1 MVALLGATVSLTC
14 AFFLYVLIQLQRDK
28 TRPRKTQPR
37 TSVRVVNIGGTSA
50 NARQERRG
58 GSDRRRGSGLVAALV
73 LTILVPFC
81 VQGQESNASA
91 GQSGNQ
97 PVQIQADKS
106 QTPEERERL
115 LLDRVE
121 KLEKRIA
128 ELEAKT
134 SDLPP
139 QAPSATAQ
147 EAKDSPTVST
157 GPAYSSLDASS
168 EATLGAPV
176 ATIQQQSTPPQEAT
190 RGIADF
196 LHGTTFNGTLD
207 GYYEYNFNSPV
218 GRVNLLRAYDVSSN
232 SFSLNQATFVIERA
246 PDLSENRRFGVRVD
260 LQYGQATETL
270 QGSAAN
276 EPRPNV
282 YRPIFQAYGTYI
294 APVGSGLTVDFGK
307 WASALGIE
315 NNYTKDQ
322 MNYSRSYLFNF
333 LPFYHM
339 GVRAAYDL
347 TPKINVAYW
356 LVNGAEQTED
366 FNGFKSQAFIFT
378 LKPASTLTWNLNY
391 YFGQE
396 QRDVVQ
402 VLNPGLPS
410 GPTQPGLPT
419 TPITPAPNGR
429 EHILDTYAT
438 WNANSKWT
446 FAGEAD
452 YVINRVFA
460 ASAPSH
466 DMGGAAY
473 ARYQWTPRFAVGA
486 RSEYLS
492 DRGGLFSGKTQ
503 ALKEVTFTT
512 EYKFA
517 EGFLMREEWRRD
529 FSNQPFFLT
538 DTASVLKKG
547 QNTATIG
554 LVWWFGQ
561 KQGGW

>member
-1 MVALLGATVSLTC
+1 MAGVLAGMVSLAC
-14 AFFLYVLIQLQRDK
+14 LFFLYVLIQFGRDMK
-28 TRPRKTQPR
+28 RRRRKQPMESSR
-37 TSVRVVNIGGTSA
+37 GVNIGSV
-50 NARQERRG
+50 NSRQMHVRRDSSGRRG
-58 GSDRRRGSGLVAALV
+58 GSGLVAMLV
-73 LTILVPFC
+73 ASILVPIC
-81 VQGQESNASA
+81 LQGQELVAAASHPGTQA
-91 GQSGNQ
+91 AQTQ
-97 PVQIQADKS
+97 PERS

-115 LLDRVE
+115 LIERVE

-134 SDLPP
+134 SGLPP
-139 QAPSATAQ
+139 ASPAAA
-147 EAKDSPTVST
+147 EAANDSIAASS
-157 GPAYSSLDASS
+157 GPAHSSVDNSGATILDAP
-168 EATLGAPV
+168 A
-176 ATIQQQSTPPQEAT
+176 ATIHEQSTVASEAT

-282 YRPIFQAYGTYI
+282 YRPVFQAYGTYI

-322 MNYSRSYLFNF
+322 MNYSRSYFFNF

-339 GVRAAYDL
+339 GARASYNL

-378 LKPASTLTWNLNY
+378 LKPASAVTWNVNY

-402 VLNPGLPS
+402 VLNPGLPTE
-410 GPTQPGLPT
+410 PTQPGLPT
-419 TPITPAPNGR
+419 TAITPVPNGR
-429 EHILDTYAT
+429 EHIFDTYAT
-438 WNANSKWT
+438 WNASAKWT
-446 FAGEAD
+446 LAGEAD
-452 YVINRVFA
+452 YVIDRVFSS
-460 ASAPSH
+460 SAPSH
-466 DMGGAAY
+466 VIGGAAY
-473 ARYQWTPRFAVGA
+473 ARYQWTPKFALAA

-503 ALKEVTFTT
+503 ALKEVTLTT

-538 DTASVLKKG
+538 DTTGAVKKD